1 VTTHTPDRVFLLDLT
16 PDSSQ
21 LTATGSRGAGADGDD
36 LRLPA
41 EAFLRLVYGRLDP
54 EHTPPGVGENDHLDV
69 LRPVFPGL

>member
-1 VTTHTPDRVFLLDLT
+1 MTRRTTVAPAA
-16 PDSSQ
+16 S
-21 LTATGSRGAGADGDD
+21 ADADH

-54 EHTPPGVGENDHLDV
+54 EHTPAGVTENAHLDV